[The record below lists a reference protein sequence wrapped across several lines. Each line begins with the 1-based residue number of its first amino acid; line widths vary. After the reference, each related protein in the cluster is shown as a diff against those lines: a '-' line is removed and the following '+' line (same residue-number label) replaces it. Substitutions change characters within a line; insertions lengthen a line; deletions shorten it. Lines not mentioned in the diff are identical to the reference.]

1 LQISYKLLDKWY
13 IYFVENIFKYET
25 DVFSN
30 KITETKGK
38 ILHSLT
44 TWTIIH
50 DYENGLLDNDQC
62 ENELIKKQSKQDLIK
77 LNIKHSI
84 VSSFTSFV
92 AIEER
97 DGEIIQPGRKNL
109 NFSLNLNNL
118 FDFIKLL
125 NYFLS
130 YK

>member
-1 LQISYKLLDKWY
+1 MQISYKLLDKWY

>member
-1 LQISYKLLDKWY
+1 MDCLL
-13 IYFVENIFKYET
+13 T
-25 DVFSN
+25 ARA
-30 KITETKGK
+30 
-38 ILHSLT
+38 
-44 TWTIIH
+44 IIH
-50 DYENGLLDNDQC
+50 DYENRLLDNDQC

-77 LNIKHSI
+77 LNIKHSG

-125 NYFLS
+125 NSFLS

>member
-1 LQISYKLLDKWY
+1 MQISYKLLDKWY
-13 IYFVENIFKYET
+13 IYFLENVFKYET